1 MREACR
7 EHWEG
12 GRAGAGGNGCMGVHG
27 CASVCGVCRMSVS
40 CVFTRVCHVC
50 VHVYVHTGGVCHV
63 YMVTCGM
70 CHVYMHVCEH
80 CARVS
85 CAHVWDVSCVHAEA
99 RISQPPSSPSPHP
112 RREAALAR
120 DLPRQLGHRVPGAV
134 PRGERVQQRA
144 VPTGDAHLHVPAAGP
159 ERVQR
164 GLPELRGARLD
175 RAGDHGGSGAGG

>member
-1 MREACR
+1 
-7 EHWEG
+7 
-12 GRAGAGGNGCMGVHG
+12 MGVW
-27 CASVCGVCRMSVS
+27 VCLCVWCVCVHVYVCRMSVS
-40 CVFTRVCHVC
+40 CVFTRACVVCARVC
-50 VHVYVHTGGVCHV
+50 VHTGGVCHV

-70 CHVYMHVCEH
+70 CVVCTSTCVSM

-85 CAHVWDVSCVHAEA
+85 CAHVWDVSSAHAEA

-112 RREAALAR
+112 HREATLAR
-120 DLPRQLGHRVPGAV
+120 DLPRQLSHRVPGAV

-144 VPTGDAHLHVPAAGP
+144 VSTGDAHLHVPAAGP

-175 RAGDHGGSGAGG
+175 RAGDNGGSGAGG